1 MDEVPS
7 MPFRF
12 DTIQIHGGH
21 RPDDSSR
28 ARAVPIYQ
36 STSFTF
42 RDAEHAGALFAGE
55 ESGDIYSR
63 ISNPTNEILEKRV
76 SLLEGGAG
84 SVALASGSAA
94 TLSSVLTIAQCGDEI
109 VSSKALYGGTTHLF
123 QSTLKGFGIGVRFV
137 DINDRKQIEAALGP
151 KTRAVFTE
159 TIGNPMN
166 TVADLETIA
175 KVSHEHGMPLIV
187 DNTVTTP
194 YLLRPFEYGADIV
207 VHSLTKFMGG
217 HGVSIGGSVTD
228 SGRFS
233 WEGFEKLSRPDPD
246 LNGLNFTEEFGNQAY
261 IGRLRS
267 VLLRDAGACMS
278 PFNAF
283 TFLLGIETL
292 SLRMQR
298 HCENAMKVASFLENH
313 GSVDW
318 VNYPG
323 LMQHPDHGIARKYL
337 KNGFGAII
345 SFAPKGGYPVA
356 KQVVN
361 SVRLISHL
369 ANIGDAKT
377 LIIHPASTT
386 HHQLSPEQQAASGIT
401 PDMIRLSVGIEDV
414 YDILEDLDW
423 ALMRGRSV

>member
-1 MDEVPS
+1 

-21 RPDDSSR
+21 EPDESSR
-28 ARAVPIYQ
+28 ARAAPIYQ

-42 RDAEHAGALFAGE
+42 RDADHAGALFAGE

-63 ISNPTNEILEKRV
+63 ISNPTTGILEKRV

-84 SVALASGSAA
+84 SVAFASGSAA
-94 TLSSVLTIAQCGDEI
+94 ILSSVLTIAQCGEEI
-109 VSSKALYGGTTHLF
+109 VSSRALYGGTTHLF
-123 QSTLKGFGIGVRFV
+123 QSTLKGLGIGVRFV
-137 DINDRKQIEAALGP
+137 DINDRKQLQAVLGQ

-175 KVSHEHGMPLIV
+175 EMAHGHGVPLIV
-187 DNTVTTP
+187 DNTATTP

-207 VHSLTKFMGG
+207 AHSLTKFMGG
-217 HGVSIGGSVTD
+217 HGVSIGGIVTD

-233 WEGFEKLSRPDPD
+233 WERFDKLSQPDPD
-246 LNGLNFTEEFGNQAY
+246 LHGLNFTEEFGNQAY

-267 VLLRDAGACMS
+267 VLLRDGGACMS

-298 HCENAMKVASFLENH
+298 HCDNAMKVASFLDSH
-313 GSVDW
+313 AGVDW

-323 LMQHPDHGIARKYL
+323 LMHHPEHETAQKYL

-345 SFAPKGGYPVA
+345 SFAPKGGYPAA
-356 KQVVN
+356 KRVVD

-386 HHQLSPEQQAASGIT
+386 HQQLSPEQQAASGIT
-401 PDMIRLSVGIEDV
+401 PDMIRLSVGIEDAD
-414 YDILEDLDW
+414 DILEDLDR

>member
-1 MDEVPS
+1 

-21 RPDDSSR
+21 TPDEASR

-63 ISNPTNEILEKRV
+63 ISNPTTQVLENRV
-76 SLLEGGAG
+76 SLLEGGVG

-94 TLSSVLTIAQCGDEI
+94 VLSAILTIAQCGDEI
-109 VSSKALYGGTTHLF
+109 ISSRALYGGTTHLF
-123 QSTLKGFGIGVRFV
+123 QSTMKGFGIAVRFV
-137 DINDRKQIEAALGP
+137 DINDTGQLEGALNE

-166 TVADLETIA
+166 TVADLEMIA
-175 KVSHEHGMPLIV
+175 GVAHEHGAPLIV
-187 DNTVTTP
+187 DNTATTP
-194 YLLRPFEYGADIV
+194 YLLRPFEHGADIV

-233 WEGFEKLSRPDPD
+233 WKGFEKLSRPDPD
-246 LNGLNFTEEFGNQAY
+246 LNGLNFTEKFGEQAY
-261 IGRLRS
+261 IARLRS
-267 VLLRDAGACMS
+267 VLLRDGGACMA

-298 HCENAMKVASFLENH
+298 HCDNAMKVASFLERH
-313 GSVDW
+313 EGVEW

-323 LMQHPDHGIARKYL
+323 LAGHPDHETARKYL

-356 KQVVN
+356 KRVVN
-361 SVRLISHL
+361 SVGLISHL

-386 HHQLSPEQQAASGIT
+386 HHQLSPEQQALSGIS
-401 PDMIRLSVGIEDV
+401 PDMIRLSVGIEDAD
-414 YDILEDLDW
+414 DILEDLDR
-423 ALMRGRSV
+423 ALMEGRSA